1 MKAHARIGFMLGT
14 GAAATAVAL
23 IASPIAAFAGPGN
36 AGAPNTITAAQGA
49 AESIDVD
56 NKAKISAK
64 GAAIRIPYSY
74 LCQSGW
80 EGNLSVQVV
89 EALGN
94 DLASG
99 YGNKMLKCTGAKK
112 AMTIYLQVGAYQ
124 GARPFQAGPA
134 SIVATLDSYDPKAD
148 PCANGGPCPA
158 APMAGAVPPGEG
170 LFSAAS
176 TKADM
181 RADMPKPDASGHS
194 EFQGTIQLVD

>member
-1 MKAHARIGFMLGT
+1 MYMKATSGIGIMLST
-14 GAAATAVAL
+14 GAVATAAAVLLA
-23 IASPIAAFAGPGN
+23 PIAAFAGPV
-36 AGAPNTITAAQGA
+36 AQ
-49 AESIDVD
+49 SLDVD

-74 LCQSGW
+74 LCQDGW

-94 DLASG
+94 ELASG
-99 YGNKMLKCTGAKK
+99 YGNKTLKCTGAKK
-112 AMTIYLQVGAYQ
+112 TATLYLQVGAYQ
-124 GARPFQAGPA
+124 GARPFKAGPA

-158 APMAGAVPPGEG
+158 APVAGGMPPGER

-176 TKADM
+176 VPAGHM
-181 RADMPKPDASGHS
+181 PADMPRFDTSAHS